1 MLGAEIIGW
10 NIVVELLRRRPP
22 YLRRGLCP
30 RDAEGIGDFEN
41 CPLLGEEGDDSHL
54 SLAAGTFERV
64 ELMRSPVFRFV
75 RYDVVGAGEF
85 LQ

>member
-1 MLGAEIIGW
+1 VLGAEIIGW
-10 NIVVELLRRRPP
+10 NVVVELLRRCPP
-22 YLRRGLCP
+22 YLRRSLCP
-30 RDAEGIGDFEN
+30 RDAEGIGDFEDLPFN
-41 CPLLGEEGDDSHL
+41 GQKSDDVHGP
-54 SLAAGTFERV
+54 LAAGTFERV